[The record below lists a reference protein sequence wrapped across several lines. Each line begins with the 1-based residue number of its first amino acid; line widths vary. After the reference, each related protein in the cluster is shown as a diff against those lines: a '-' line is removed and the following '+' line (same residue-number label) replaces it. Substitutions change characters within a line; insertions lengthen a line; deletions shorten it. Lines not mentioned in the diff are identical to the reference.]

1 MKQNRYKKVMQQSV
15 CVDQSM
21 FHLVKEKK
29 FRKFFD
35 EIPKLLEF
43 LVASIG
49 RLYWTS
55 KNSFLTLRPQKEAT
69 KKTRTDQMVH

>member
-1 MKQNRYKKVMQQSV
+1 MKQNYYKEVMQQSL
-15 CVDQSM
+15 CVLDYSM
-21 FHLVKEKK
+21 FHLVKQKK

-55 KNSFLTLRPQKEAT
+55 KIVF
-69 KKTRTDQMVH
+69 